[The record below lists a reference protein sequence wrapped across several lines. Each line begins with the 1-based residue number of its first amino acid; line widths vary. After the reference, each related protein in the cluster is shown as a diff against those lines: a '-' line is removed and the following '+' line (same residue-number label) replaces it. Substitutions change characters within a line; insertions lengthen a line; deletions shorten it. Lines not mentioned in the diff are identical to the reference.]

1 MPVLFKHGL
10 GGSHEF
16 CANNEEI
23 RGFVSLTRSIRQKF
37 SSVFVLVVRKMS
49 SIERIPGVGYL
60 DLVPFL
66 NTTLTSK
73 LYDTLSLF
81 Y

>member
-23 RGFVSLTRSIRQKF
+23 R
-37 SSVFVLVVRKMS
+37 
-49 SIERIPGVGYL
+49 

-66 NTTLTSK
+66 NATLTSK

-81 Y
+81 YLNFSYCFSRVPIIRNSWDKTRSE